1 MEVRAVAKF
10 IRVQPRKVRLVA
22 KEVKGKNAIQAA
34 NLLRFHPSKGA
45 FVLRKV
51 LVSAIHNASENH
63 DLDAGTLK
71 IREIRVD
78 EGPVLKRIQPR
89 AMGRANRIFK
99 RMSHITVVVEDA
111 ETSEVVKAHGT
122 VAKPRPSL
130 AAKGKKKGK
139 AASAQSAEP
148 QATVTEEVV
157 EDVTEE
163 VTEPATQEATG
174 GPEEATPVT
183 ASEAPEE
190 EDSASPENSD
200 ESAEEEKN

>member
-63 DLDAGTLK
+63 DLDAGTLR

-78 EGPVLKRIQPR
+78 EGPVLKRIQAR

-111 ETSEVVKAHGT
+111 DAVEVVKAHGT
-122 VAKPRPSL
+122 AAKPRPSL

-139 AASAQSAEP
+139 AASTQSTEP
-148 QATVTEEVV
+148 QATVTEEV
-157 EDVTEE
+157 TEE
-163 VTEPATQEATG
+163 VTGEVTQPVAEEVTD

-183 ASEAPEE
+183 ESDAPEQE
-190 EDSASPENSD
+190 GSASPENSD